1 MYFLLGYLSLLN
13 ILSLIIMIHDKK
25 NAKNHKWRVSEA
37 TLITISLLG
46 GSIGILMGMYI
57 FRHKTNHLKFTLG
70 IPLILLL
77 NLFLYVFIYTT
88 ILK

>member
-1 MYFLLGYLSLLN
+1 MDFLLGYLLLLN
-13 ILSLIIMIHDKK
+13 IISLIIMFHDKN

-37 TLITISLLG
+37 TLLTISFLG

-70 IPLILLL
+70 VPFILLL
-77 NLFLYVFIYTT
+77 NLVLYVFFYTY
-88 ILK
+88 ILM

>member
-1 MYFLLGYLSLLN
+1 MDFLLGYLSLLN
-13 ILSLIIMIHDKK
+13 ILSLIIMVHDKR

-77 NLFLYVFIYTT
+77 NLFLYVLIYTT

>member
-1 MYFLLGYLSLLN
+1 MDFLLGYLSLLN
-13 ILSLIIMIHDKK
+13 ILSLIIMVHDKK